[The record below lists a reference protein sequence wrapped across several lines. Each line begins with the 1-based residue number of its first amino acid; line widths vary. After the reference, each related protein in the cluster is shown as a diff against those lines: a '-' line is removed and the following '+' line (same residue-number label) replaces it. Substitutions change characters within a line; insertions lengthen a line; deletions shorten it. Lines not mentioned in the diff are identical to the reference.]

1 MSNRTKHRATPAVVR
16 DRPDVASRVAWTYL
30 GCLLALVVGGLVLV
44 VVNAL
49 VVGYGCRLADADAV
63 ADCQLAWAIVAFGA
77 GTLAGF
83 GIVVKP
89 LKLDVWV
96 WVALVVLG
104 LAMLV
109 IGQITA
115 VWWWLVLLCI
125 PALAALASAPWGKGR
140 ARTVRQVVMLV
151 LLVVALAGAAVWYVL
166 G

>member
-1 MSNRTKHRATPAVVR
+1 MSRRTKKRAEPVVVR
-16 DRPDVASRVAWTYL
+16 DRPDVAARIAWTYL
-30 GCLLALVVGGLVLV
+30 GCVLALVVGALVLLA
-44 VVNAL
+44 VNAL
-49 VVGYGCRLADADAV
+49 VAGYGCRLADTDAV

-104 LAMLV
+104 LAMLMV
-109 IGQITA
+109 GQVWA
-115 VWWWLVLLCI
+115 VWWWLVLLCV
-125 PALAALASAPWGKGR
+125 PALAAVASAPWAKGR
-140 ARTVRQVVMLV
+140 AWTLHRAAMLV
-151 LLVVALAGAAVWYVL
+151 LLAVVLVGAVVWYVA